1 MDPITASGGM
11 SGGEAVEIGLQH
23 AVQELEN
30 CKNINGRKWLQVYLI
45 GDARPNSIE
54 EVNIRRG

>member
-1 MDPITASGGM
+1 
-11 SGGEAVEIGLQH
+11 
-23 AVQELEN
+23 VQELEN